1 MTRPTYYIWMTE
13 EMKEEELE
21 QIKIY
26 WNELGFRTVI
36 FYEGSSG
43 KDINEGLKAVLKNHG
58 A

>member
-13 EMKEEELE
+13 EMKKEELE
-21 QIKIY
+21 QIKNY
-26 WNELGFRTVI
+26 WNELGFRSVI
-36 FYEGSSG
+36 FYEGNNV

>member
-21 QIKIY
+21 QIKKY
-26 WNELGFRTVI
+26 WTELGFRTVI
-36 FYEGSSG
+36 FYEGNS
-43 KDINEGLKAVLKNHG
+43 KDIDEGLKAVLKNHG